1 MKSRA
6 MFATVLF
13 AVLFSLVTPL
23 VFAEP
28 LDRDEVNPLDRP
40 LMFEYS
46 KGMDTASD
54 YTQYAAF
61 LMPAAFF
68 AVAPTS
74 AFLETGVMYA
84 ASSVLALGSSTAL
97 KYAVERDRPYM
108 YFDNAPQSEI
118 DAGKADESFPSRHS
132 AMAFSGA
139 AFVATLFA
147 VKYPDSKYRVPA
159 TAAAYALAA
168 TTAALRIGSGS
179 HFATDVL
186 AGAAIGTISGFVV
199 PFVASKAG
207 WVDGAESGDAAGAGD
222 RSAASGQASGKA
234 ASLSISP
241 NGIAYT
247 IRY

>member
-1 MKSRA
+1 MKSRTP
-6 MFATVLF
+6 FVTVLF
-13 AVLFSLVTPL
+13 VVLFSLIPTL
-23 VFAEP
+23 AFAEP
-28 LDRDEVNPLDRP
+28 LDRDDVNPIDRP

-46 KGMDTASD
+46 KGMDTTSD

-74 AFLETGVMYA
+74 AFLETGIMYA
-84 ASSVLALGSSTAL
+84 TSSVLALGSSTAL
-97 KYAVERDRPYM
+97 KYVVERDRPYM

-118 DAGKADESFPSRHS
+118 DAGKANESFPSRHS

-147 VKYPDSKYRVPA
+147 VKYPDSKYRVPV
-159 TAAAYALAA
+159 TAASYALAV

-179 HFATDVL
+179 HFTTDVL
-186 AGAAIGTISGFVV
+186 AGAAIGTFSGFIV

-207 WVDGAESGDAAGAGD
+207 WIDGAESGGASGTGD
-222 RSAASGQASGKA
+222 RSAASGNASG
-234 ASLSISP
+234 LSVSP

-247 IRY
+247 IRF